1 MNIDELQTRCRHLE
15 EENKK
20 LKNEI
25 KELKQRF
32 NILDETFIEPRLEL
46 LESKQT
52 WIGTGYDLNQ
62 NSTNQ
67 EKIQL
72 FLSLFKGRN
81 DVVAKRW
88 RNKPGYSPYCFN
100 DFVPGVCYKPKIK
113 CSDCKNS
120 AFAKLDEEQIEKHLR
135 GEHVLGLYPLTKE
148 DTCYLLVMDFD
159 KATWKED
166 IRIIR
171 ELCTEK
177 NIPVYAE
184 RSRSGNGCHLW
195 FFFEHEMKASLAR
208 KFGMTLLSL
217 AMQKRSTIQFDSY
230 DRLFPSQDFLQ
241 KDGFGN
247 LIALPLQKEARAN
260 HNTVFVDDSF
270 MEVQDQWQHLS
281 QVGKLSEAFISSFI
295 DRYQFDENES
305 TQERL
310 FDSKLKLE
318 QSDFSKE
325 LVLTKNSGIQIQKAG
340 MSARGLYILRK
351 MASYS
356 NPEYQVKQYM
366 RQSTFG
372 TPRMTVNY
380 HEDNEVIIL
389 PRGIEANLI
398 NQLSTSKI
406 EYMVSDERFEGKRLR
421 IAFNGQLSDH
431 QEMAFKKL
439 SEHDIGVLSAT
450 TGFGKTVIGAR
461 IIAEK
466 QVPSLILVHTKELAL
481 QWKERLE
488 QFLVI
493 NESLNRKRKSSIIG
507 QLGGGKNNLNGVV
520 DIAIMQSLFE
530 KDKEV
535 KDIIQNYGLVIV
547 DECHHVSAVN
557 FSRVLGAV
565 KAKYVYGLTAT
576 PYRSDGHHPIIF
588 MQCGPIRFQV
598 DAKKEASKRTFDHF
612 IVPRFTAVRMPVEI
626 SSKKWHITDI
636 YAHICESDLRNRQI
650 VKDVESAVNDGR
662 NPLILT
668 ERTQH
673 IHQLVELMN
682 DKDFEVIVLTG
693 ELKTKVRRQ
702 ALDRIRSLR
711 DGDRFVI
718 IATGKLIGEGFDE
731 ARLDTLFLAMPI
743 AWKGTIAQYAGRLH
757 RDYAGKEEVLIYDY
771 VDIHIPVLERMYHK
785 RLSAYRSVGYKVKSS
800 MESSQVK
807 DVIYSDKDYFESVL
821 LDITNAKKHI
831 VISSPYLQ
839 KSKLDKAGPLL
850 MDRFASGIHIS
861 LYTNIIEGTENK
873 QLMTI
878 SNLLSKFIDYGI
890 DVIQIKQ
897 NRYIFMIVDQSVVWY
912 GDISIL
918 GGSYGEGS
926 MIRIQNELLAHE
938 LMGAIIDLNEQQQKV

>member
-25 KELKQRF
+25 KELKLRF
-32 NILDETFIEPRLEL
+32 NILDETFIESNFVVLET
-46 LESKQT
+46 EQA

-62 NSTNQ
+62 NSSNQ
-67 EKIQL
+67 EKIEL

-81 DVVAKRW
+81 DVMAKRW
-88 RNKPGYSPYCFN
+88 RNKPGYSPFCFN
-100 DFVPGVCYKPKIK
+100 DFVPGVCYKPRIK

-120 AFAKLDEEQIEKHLR
+120 AFAKLDAEQIEKHLR

-148 DTCYLLVMDFD
+148 DSCFLLVMDFD
-159 KATWKED
+159 KASWKED
-166 IRIIR
+166 VSVVRN
-171 ELCTEK
+171 LCK
-177 NIPVYAE
+177 VHKIPVYAE

-195 FFFEHEMKASLAR
+195 FFFEHELKAALAR
-208 KFGMTLLSL
+208 KFGMTLLNL

-247 LIALPLQKEARAN
+247 LIALPLQKEARSS

-270 MEVQDQWQHLS
+270 MEIKDQWQYLS
-281 QVGKLSEAFISSFI
+281 QVGKLTVSTISNFI
-295 DRYQFDENES
+295 DLYQVDESES
-305 TQERL
+305 IQEQL
-310 FDSKLKLE
+310 FESNPIIE

-325 LVLTKNSGIQIQKAG
+325 LFLLKKNGIQISKQGITAK
-340 MSARGLYILRK
+340 GLYRLRK
-351 MASYS
+351 FASYP
-356 NPEYQVKQYM
+356 NPEYQTKQSM

-372 TPRMTVNY
+372 TPRMTINY
-380 HEDNEVIIL
+380 QEDSDKIIL
-389 PRGIEANLI
+389 PRGIQAILLS
-398 NQLSTSKI
+398 QLKSSEI
-406 EYMVSDERFEGKRLR
+406 EYTIKDECYVGRKIR
-421 IAFNGQLSDH
+421 IDFNGQLSDH
-431 QEMAFKKL
+431 QERAFEYL

-461 IIAEK
+461 MIAER

-493 NESLNRKRKSSIIG
+493 HESIVGKRKTSIIG
-507 QLGGGKNNLNGVV
+507 QLGGGKNRLNGIV

-535 KDIIQNYGLVIV
+535 KEFVQAYGLVIV

-557 FSRVLGAV
+557 FSRVLKAV
-565 KAKYVYGLTAT
+565 QAKYVYGLTAT

-588 MQCGPIRFQV
+588 MECGPIRYQV
-598 DAKKEASKRTFDHF
+598 NAKTEASKRTFEHF
-612 IVPRFTAVRMPVEI
+612 TVPRFTAVRMPME
-626 SSKKWHITDI
+626 SSSRNLHITEI
-636 YAHICESDLRNRQI
+636 YQHICESDLRNRQI
-650 VKDVESAVNDGR
+650 VDDVECSINRGR
-662 NPLILT
+662 NPLVLT

-673 IHQLVELMN
+673 IQRLSEMMLN
-682 DKDFEVIVLTG
+682 KDFEVIVLTG
-693 ELKTKVRRQ
+693 ELKAKVRRQ
-702 ALDRIRSLR
+702 ALDRIRSLK

-757 RDYAGKEEVLIYDY
+757 RNYEGKEEVLIYDY

-785 RLSAYRSVGYKVKSS
+785 RLSAYRSVGYKMKTSL
-800 MESSQVK
+800 ETSQVQ
-807 DVIYSDKDYFESVL
+807 DVIYSEQDYFETL
-821 LDITNAKKHI
+821 RLDITNAKKH
-831 VISSPYLQ
+831 VLISSPYLQ
-839 KSKLDKAGPLL
+839 KSKLDKASPILIE
-850 MDRFASGIHIS
+850 RFNEGIRIA
-861 LYTNIIEGTENK
+861 LYTKEVNEAENK
-873 QLMTI
+873 QLRI
-878 SNLLSKFIDYGI
+878 IARQLSRLADSGI
-890 DVIQIKQ
+890 DVIYVKQ
-897 NRYIFMIVDQSVVWY
+897 NRYNFMIIDNCIVWY
-912 GDISIL
+912 GDISIF

-926 MIRIQNELLAHE
+926 LIRIQDELLAIE
-938 LMGAIIDLNEQQQKV
+938 LMGAVQDVELKM